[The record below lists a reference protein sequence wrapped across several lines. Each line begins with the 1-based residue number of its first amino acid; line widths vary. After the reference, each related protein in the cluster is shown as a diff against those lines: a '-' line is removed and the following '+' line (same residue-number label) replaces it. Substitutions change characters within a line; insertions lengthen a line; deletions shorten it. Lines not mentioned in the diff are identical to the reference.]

1 MLAEYLKYWGLQK
14 PPFSLTPDPEMLYMS
29 RQHQEALIRLKYA
42 VVSNKGGALL
52 VSENAGD
59 GKTSLLAKLRQELE
73 GRYQDRCRTVFI
85 DHPTLTANQMVG
97 EIVRQLGL
105 PVQTNDKLAL
115 LNELR
120 PFLLERHREGEQC
133 VVILDEGQML
143 CHRPDLLQELRIL
156 LNFCVSDSFL
166 LTFILSGQKPLDEAI
181 RAMPE
186 FYQRLPVRFFLRNL
200 SRDETR
206 ELIRHRLRV
215 AGADPRQEIFS
226 EDGYTGLYNFSQGC
240 PRVICSVADLALVI
254 AHTRYSRCVDFV
266 SVSQACSDMSR
277 TEGGYHYYYF
287 LESFKPDS
295 AAAMEAPP
303 PEAIIAP
310 APLEPARP
318 ETAAA
323 ADQDPPAERGSV
335 LPTPEMASPEP
346 APTAPA
352 PLPEQAPAAVS
363 DPGLAEEPD
372 RQPEAAP
379 GAPDREGNRLRFVL
393 GEPEAGDLVKCGFCG
408 LVLEYGTRECPNC
421 GEALEVREDPPAM
434 QREDRPDPAA
444 LPPAA
449 ATGAAAGDSPRDD
462 GPQLVPRERPG
473 ALELELLRQAERL
486 GLKRCIPNENF
497 LRQGLPPERP
507 DEELLVFPLRRWLGS
522 SAVLCFRNGQ
532 DGYTTRCGLVFTGGA
547 LRLVLADRREE
558 LPYATMRVV
567 ELEPVGSNG
576 APPVLYHLRLETAGG
591 VFRIMLP
598 LRAAVAR
605 PLGRVLRAYLMA
617 RAGLAATG
625 ARAEN
630 PSQEQR

>member
-120 PFLLERHREGEQC
+120 PFLLERHRQGEQC

-215 AGADPRQEIFS
+215 AGADPRQ
-226 EDGYTGLYNFSQGC
+226 GNFQRGWLH
-240 PRVICSVADLALVI
+240 R
-254 AHTRYSRCVDFV
+254 
-266 SVSQACSDMSR
+266 
-277 TEGGYHYYYF
+277 
-287 LESFKPDS
+287 
-295 AAAMEAPP
+295 
-303 PEAIIAP
+303 
-310 APLEPARP
+310 PL
-318 ETAAA
+318 
-323 ADQDPPAERGSV
+323 Q
-335 LPTPEMASPEP
+335 L
-346 APTAPA
+346 
-352 PLPEQAPAAVS
+352 L
-363 DPGLAEEPD
+363 PGLP
-372 RQPEAAP
+372 
-379 GAPDREGNRLRFVL
+379 
-393 GEPEAGDLVKCGFCG
+393 AGDLLGGGPGAGDRPYPLLALRGFC
-408 LVLEYGTRECPNC
+408 
-421 GEALEVREDPPAM
+421 
-434 QREDRPDPAA
+434 
-444 LPPAA
+444 
-449 ATGAAAGDSPRDD
+449 
-462 GPQLVPRERPG
+462 
-473 ALELELLRQAERL
+473 L
-486 GLKRCIPNENF
+486 GLP
-497 LRQGLPPERP
+497 GL
-507 DEELLVFPLRRWLGS
+507 LGH
-522 SAVLCFRNGQ
+522 VPHRG
-532 DGYTTRCGLVFTGGA
+532 R
-547 LRLVLADRREE
+547 
-558 LPYATMRVV
+558 
-567 ELEPVGSNG
+567 
-576 APPVLYHLRLETAGG
+576 
-591 VFRIMLP
+591 LP
-598 LRAAVAR
+598 L
-605 PLGRVLRAYLMA
+605 LLL
-617 RAGLAATG
+617 
-625 ARAEN
+625 
-630 PSQEQR
+630 S